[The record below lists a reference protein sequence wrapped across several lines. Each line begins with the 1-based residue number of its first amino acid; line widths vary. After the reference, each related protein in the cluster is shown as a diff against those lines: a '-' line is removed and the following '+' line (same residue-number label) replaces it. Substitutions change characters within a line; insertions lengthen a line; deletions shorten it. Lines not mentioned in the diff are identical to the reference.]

1 MGLGTGRQAEGWLM
15 ALRWDREGPG
25 SPGVRGGGVGE
36 HPPPVRGGGGDGC
49 DVEEPQWDSAD
60 PGSGPT

>member
-1 MGLGTGRQAEGWLM
+1 M

-25 SPGVRGGGVGE
+25 SPGVRGGGLGGACAGGAGT
-36 HPPPVRGGGGDGC
+36 PASCGGGGGC
-49 DVEEPQWDSAD
+49 DVEEPKRDSGD